1 MKRTDYITPCTD
13 LLDMVHRAAVLFG
26 SIPIEVDYGESEEEG
41 VADTRSQNLWAEDFD
56 TDN

>member
-13 LLDMVHRAAVLFG
+13 LLNILHHTAVLAG
-26 SIPIEVDYGESEEEG
+26 SIDIDYGGSEEEG
-41 VADTRSQNLWAEDFD
+41 VADTRSQNLWPDDFD

>member
-26 SIPIEVDYGESEEEG
+26 SIPIEVDYGGSEEEG
-41 VADTRSQNLWAEDFD
+41 VADTRSQNLWADDED
-56 TDN
+56 